1 MYGAN
6 RKLTTIGRYPNIS
19 LSEARKAAKRILAQH
34 TLGKHRPVTISFEVA
49 QERFLEDCK
58 AKNRPRTVSDYERL
72 LTRHFRLGKV
82 HLEDVTQHEVM
93 RRINK
98 LSGTPSE
105 ARHAFV
111 AIRTFLNWAIRT
123 GYLDRNPI
131 QGIAPPAQSRSRERA
146 LSDFELGTLYSH
158 ARGYPYPYGHI
169 VALLVLTGQRRG
181 EIAALEWEWINQD
194 DRTITLPS
202 VLTKNKRTH
211 VFPYGELTA
220 DVLADIPEG
229 QYLFPAS
236 RSHVRGIPTTI
247 FNGWAKGKPA
257 FDMGLQIAP
266 YTLHDLR
273 RTFSSNLAAFGT
285 PIHVTEKLLNHV
297 SGSLSGV
304 AAIYNRHTYMV
315 EMREAVAKLD
325 VHIASLISS

>member
-1 MYGAN
+1 MNTASRGIYVTIRRLTVPRIQLTDLSIRSLKPPEQGQTTYWDTSLKGFGCRTSQGGTRSFVLMYGAN

-194 DRTITLPS
+194 
-202 VLTKNKRTH
+202 
-211 VFPYGELTA
+211 
-220 DVLADIPEG
+220 
-229 QYLFPAS
+229 
-236 RSHVRGIPTTI
+236 
-247 FNGWAKGKPA
+247 
-257 FDMGLQIAP
+257 
-266 YTLHDLR
+266 
-273 RTFSSNLAAFGT
+273 
-285 PIHVTEKLLNHV
+285 
-297 SGSLSGV
+297 SGHSC
-304 AAIYNRHTYMV
+304 
-315 EMREAVAKLD
+315 
-325 VHIASLISS
+325 